1 MSEFKEDLRSEET
14 ADRLLAQQTTGN
26 SQRGQ
31 RVLRTA
37 ANGMQVW
44 VPTDRLEAWE
54 KAQEA
59 QRSGAEN
66 AEARE
71 RRSRLASA
79 IKSELL
85 RLREQAQRR

>member
-1 MSEFKEDLRSEET
+1 M
-14 ADRLLAQQTTGN
+14 AQE
-26 SQRGQ
+26 Q

-54 KAQEA
+54 AAQKDQSPEA
-59 QRSGAEN
+59 K
-66 AEARE
+66 E
-71 RRSRLASA
+71 RRSSLSSA

-85 RLREQAQRR
+85 KLREEAQHRSA